1 MSLEQ
6 NNQYINVHKLLEI
19 ESNENDKSLK
29 ESVENIFKNYMY
41 QNDIET
47 VCGCI
52 NNQIE
57 LIKRL
62 QTDIR
67 NCSKQLNERISEC
80 NKLKT
85 NYTIQT
91 QKLVERNKDKT
102 IAIIIL
108 SITIGLMIPLI
119 TCL

>member
-6 NNQYINVHKLLEI
+6 NTKYINVYKLLEI
-19 ESNENDKSLK
+19 ESEEDKSLK
-29 ESVENIFKNYMY
+29 ESVENIFKNHMY

-62 QTDIR
+62 QTVIR
-67 NCSKQLNERISEC
+67 NSSKQLNERIEEC
-80 NKLKT
+80 NKLK
-85 NYTIQT
+85 NYIKQYIH
-91 QKLVERNKDKT
+91 KT
-102 IAIIIL
+102 
-108 SITIGLMIPLI
+108 
-119 TCL
+119 CQEK